1 MEAMNAPRRKL
12 SFLTATNLIITSMV
26 GTGIFTST
34 GYQAKDLES
43 VAAILFAWV
52 LGGVTALCGALTYAE
67 LVTLIPKNGG
77 EYQLLSKI
85 YHPSLGF
92 LMGWVSL
99 TVGFGA
105 PIAAVAYAF
114 GQYLSQIHPWF
125 APQETAVILI
135 VALGVVHTR
144 ASEKGI
150 RFQDFFTLLKFAF
163 VILLIIAGMSHADWS
178 LLKQPH
184 QREFSQAVFSSKFS
198 IGLIYVAFAYSGWNA
213 AAYIAGEVRDPNKTL
228 PRAFFLGTLIVTII
242 YVLMNLVYL
251 SAVPLSELAGK
262 IEVGHVVAEA
272 LFGQTAAKVMSGI
285 IALGLLTTVGAMI
298 ISGARVLEAL
308 GEDFRPLNFLVRQS
322 QDKPP
327 VFAVWV
333 QSVISLILLMV
344 AGFDTLIE
352 YTGFT
357 VTAGLSVTIFAI
369 FVARRKKM
377 SRDGAYRTWGYPW
390 TSIAYFILSLWM
402 LIGMVFSRPFVSL
415 AGAATLLVGL
425 LLYWVVQ
432 RANP

>member
-1 MEAMNAPRRKL
+1 MNAPQRKL

-43 VAAILFAWV
+43 VSAILFAWF

-125 APQETAVILI
+125 LPQETAIVLIL
-135 VALGVVHTR
+135 VLTLMHSR
-144 ASEKGI
+144 SSEKGI
-150 RFQDFFTLLKFAF
+150 RFQDIFTLLKFAF
-163 VILLIIAGMSHADWS
+163 VVLLILAGITQSDWS
-178 LLKQPH
+178 LLHQPN
-184 QREFSQAVFSSKFS
+184 QREFSQAVFSTHFS

-213 AAYIAGEVRDPNKTL
+213 AAYIAGEVRDPNRTL
-228 PRAFFLGTLIVTII
+228 PKAFFLGTLIVTII
-242 YVLMNLVYL
+242 YVLMNFVYL
-251 SAVPLSELAGK
+251 TAVPLSELAGK
-262 IEVGHVVAEA
+262 IEVGHVVAVA
-272 LFGQTAAKVMSGI
+272 LFGQTAAKVLSGI

-308 GEDFRPLNFLVRQS
+308 GEDFRPLNFLVRQNEDS
-322 QDKPP
+322 PP
-327 VFAVWV
+327 TTAVWL
-333 QSVISLILLMV
+333 QSLIALVLLMV

-357 VTAGLSVTIFAI
+357 VTAGLSVTIFSV
-369 FVARRKKM
+369 FVARKKNM
-377 SRDGAYRTWGYPW
+377 TREGSYRTWGYPW

-402 LIGMVFSRPFVSL
+402 LVGMVFTRPFVSL

-425 LLYWVVQ
+425 ILYWTVQ